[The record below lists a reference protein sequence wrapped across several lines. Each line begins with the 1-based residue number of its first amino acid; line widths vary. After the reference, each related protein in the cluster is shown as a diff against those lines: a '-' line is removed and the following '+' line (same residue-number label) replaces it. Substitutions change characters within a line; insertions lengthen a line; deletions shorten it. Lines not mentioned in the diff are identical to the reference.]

1 MSVKTMTRVA
11 LLSAVLYVSKLAL
24 EFLPNVEVV
33 TLLIILYTLALG
45 KEAIIITTVFTL
57 FEGMQWGFGLWWVS
71 YLYTWPVLCLIVL
84 LLRKIIKEEFL
95 IWSVVAGIF
104 GLLFG
109 AFFALAYLPVD
120 PGYALSYWIT
130 GLPWDVWHAVCNFI
144 LMALLG
150 KPLYNLLHKSRQL
163 IETRI

>member
-24 EFLPNVEVV
+24 DFLPNVEVV
-33 TLLIILYTLALG
+33 TLLIILYTLMLG
-45 KEAIIITTVFTL
+45 KETIAIVMVFNL
-57 FEGMQWGFGLWWVS
+57 FQGLQWGFGLWWVS
-71 YLYTWPVLCLIVL
+71 YMYTWPTLWLIVL
-84 LLRKIIKEEFL
+84 LLRRLIKEEFL
-95 IWSVVAGIF
+95 LWSVIAGIF

-120 PGYALSYWIT
+120 PGYALTYWIT

-144 LMALLG
+144 LMAVLG
-150 KPLYNLLHKSRQL
+150 KPFYQILKKVR
-163 IETRI
+163 RV